1 MSDLAELL
9 KEHYDN
15 HPAMEVRDAI
25 KFIYQSHMGPGH
37 LISDERAALDR
48 LAEEWDRLPADPSSP
63 LSEPLGNGLCRLSL
77 STCKGIKLSIKT
89 LNRLFVLTAQK
100 TVLDRAGLEQDL
112 ELLQALPFSQESSK
126 RYLAQYRAQGC
137 PALSHSKTY
146 RDTYSP
152 AYRVV
157 FQYYVNQIPLLAAV
171 DQLLTQGQ
179 PVLVAIDGPCASGKS
194 TLGAALAELYCCPL
208 LHMDDFFLLPQD
220 RTPERLAKPGENVD
234 HERFDREV
242 LCGIPALAVPVRLL
256 WPGCPCGA
264 RPPHCGR
271 GKLLSAP
278 QPTGPLPASGVGR
291 GPLGGPPDPSGS
303 AGPRLRRSFFE
314 PLDPSGGPLFPGLS
328 CERLLP
334 DPLFRA
340 IKSCRSFQKKDRQL
354 FTFR

>member
-77 STCKGIKLSIKT
+77 SACKGIKLSIKT

-242 LCGIPALAVPVRLL
+242 LSPLCHGQIAVYRPWQCRSGCFGPAVPVEPGPLTVVEGSYSLHPSLRDRYQLRVWVEAPWEVRRTRLERRD
-256 WPGCPCGA
+256 PGCVDRVPLEDHYFQACHVKDCCQI
-264 RPPHCGR
+264 HC
-271 GKLLSAP
+271 
-278 QPTGPLPASGVGR
+278 SG
-291 GPLGGPPDPSGS
+291 
-303 AGPRLRRSFFE
+303 
-314 PLDPSGGPLFPGLS
+314 
-328 CERLLP
+328 
-334 DPLFRA
+334 
-340 IKSCRSFQKKDRQL
+340 Q
-354 FTFR
+354 

>member
-48 LAEEWDRLPADPSSP
+48 LAGEWGRLPANPSSP

-77 STCKGIKLSIKT
+77 SACKGIKLSIKT
-89 LNRLFVLTAQK
+89 LNRLFVLTARK

-242 LCGIPALAVPVRLL
+242 LSPLCHGQTAVYRPWQCRSGCFGPAVPVEPGPLTVVEGSYSLHPSLRDRYQLRVWVEAPWEVRRTRLERRD
-256 WPGCPCGA
+256 PGCVDRFLNIWVPLEAHYFQAC
-264 RPPHCGR
+264 PVKDCCQIHC
-271 GKLLSAP
+271 
-278 QPTGPLPASGVGR
+278 SG
-291 GPLGGPPDPSGS
+291 
-303 AGPRLRRSFFE
+303 
-314 PLDPSGGPLFPGLS
+314 
-328 CERLLP
+328 
-334 DPLFRA
+334 
-340 IKSCRSFQKKDRQL
+340 Q
-354 FTFR
+354 

>member
-77 STCKGIKLSIKT
+77 SACKGIKLSIKT

-171 DQLLTQGQ
+171 DQLLAQGR
-179 PVLVAIDGPCASGKS
+179 PVLVALDGPCASGKS
-194 TLGAALAELYCCPL
+194 TLGAALAEIYGCPL

-220 RTPERLAKPGENVD
+220 RTPERLARPGENVD

-242 LCGIPALAVPVRLL
+242 LSPLCRGQTAVYRPWQCRSGAFGPAVPVEPGPLTVVEGSYSLHPSLRDRYQLRVWVEAPWEVRRARLERRD
-256 WPGCPCGA
+256 PGCTERFMNLWVPLEDRYFQACHVKECCQI
-264 RPPHCGR
+264 HC
-271 GKLLSAP
+271 
-278 QPTGPLPASGVGR
+278 SG
-291 GPLGGPPDPSGS
+291 
-303 AGPRLRRSFFE
+303 
-314 PLDPSGGPLFPGLS
+314 
-328 CERLLP
+328 
-334 DPLFRA
+334 
-340 IKSCRSFQKKDRQL
+340 Q
-354 FTFR
+354 

>member
-48 LAEEWDRLPADPSSP
+48 LAEEWARLPADPSSP

-89 LNRLFVLTAQK
+89 LNRLFVLTARK

-157 FQYYVNQIPLLAAV
+157 SQYYVNQIPLLAAV

-242 LCGIPALAVPVRLL
+242 LSPLCHGQTAVYRPWQCRSGCFGPAVPVE
-256 WPGCPCGA
+256 P
-264 RPPHCGR
+264 
-271 GKLLSAP
+271 
-278 QPTGPLPASGVGR
+278 GPLTVVEGSYSLHPSLRDRYQLRVWVEAPWEVRRTRLERRDPGSVDRFLNLWVPLEDHYFQACHVKDCCQIHCSG
-291 GPLGGPPDPSGS
+291 
-303 AGPRLRRSFFE
+303 
-314 PLDPSGGPLFPGLS
+314 
-328 CERLLP
+328 
-334 DPLFRA
+334 
-340 IKSCRSFQKKDRQL
+340 Q
-354 FTFR
+354 

>member
-77 STCKGIKLSIKT
+77 SACKGIKLSIKT
-89 LNRLFVLTAQK
+89 LNRLFVLTARK

-112 ELLQALPFSQESSK
+112 ELLQALPFFQESSK

-137 PALSHSKTY
+137 PALRHSKTY
-146 RDTYSP
+146 RDAYSP
-152 AYRVV
+152 AYRVIL
-157 FQYYVNQIPLLAAV
+157 QYYVNQIPLLAAV

-194 TLGAALAELYCCPL
+194 TLGTALAEIYRCPL

-220 RTPERLAKPGENVD
+220 RTPERLAQPGENVD

-242 LCGIPALAVPVRLL
+242 LSPLCRGQTAVYRPWQCRSGCFGPAVPVEPGPLTVVEGSYSLHPSLRDRYQLRVWVEAPWEVRRTRLERRD
-256 WPGCPCGA
+256 PGCVDRFLNLWVPLEDHYFQACHVKDCCQI
-264 RPPHCGR
+264 HC
-271 GKLLSAP
+271 
-278 QPTGPLPASGVGR
+278 SG
-291 GPLGGPPDPSGS
+291 
-303 AGPRLRRSFFE
+303 
-314 PLDPSGGPLFPGLS
+314 
-328 CERLLP
+328 
-334 DPLFRA
+334 
-340 IKSCRSFQKKDRQL
+340 Q
-354 FTFR
+354 

>member
-77 STCKGIKLSIKT
+77 SACKGIKLSIKT

-242 LCGIPALAVPVRLL
+242 LSPLCHGQTAVYRPWQCRSGCFGPAVPVE
-256 WPGCPCGA
+256 P
-264 RPPHCGR
+264 
-271 GKLLSAP
+271 
-278 QPTGPLPASGVGR
+278 GPLTVVEGSYS
-291 GPLGGPPDPSGS
+291 LHPSLRDRYQLRVWVE
-303 AGPRLRRSFFE
+303 APWEVRRTRLE
-314 PLDPSGGPLFPGLS
+314 LS
-328 CERLLP
+328 L
-334 DPLFRA
+334 
-340 IKSCRSFQKKDRQL
+340 IHI
-354 FTFR
+354 

>member
-77 STCKGIKLSIKT
+77 SACKGIKLSIKT
-89 LNRLFVLTAQK
+89 LNRLFALTARK

-242 LCGIPALAVPVRLL
+242 LSPLCHGQTAVYRPWQCRSGCFGPAVPVEPGPLTVVEGSYSLHPSLRDRYQLRVWVEAPWEVRRTRLERRD
-256 WPGCPCGA
+256 PGCVDRCLNIWVPLEDHYFQACHVKDCCQI
-264 RPPHCGR
+264 HC
-271 GKLLSAP
+271 
-278 QPTGPLPASGVGR
+278 SG
-291 GPLGGPPDPSGS
+291 
-303 AGPRLRRSFFE
+303 
-314 PLDPSGGPLFPGLS
+314 
-328 CERLLP
+328 
-334 DPLFRA
+334 
-340 IKSCRSFQKKDRQL
+340 Q
-354 FTFR
+354 